1 VWSSITKNEREDV
14 TMMQNHFAGTAY
26 DTHRLLEELDLKKE
40 ERKKTTKEIKLRFS
54 DRQYEKLKSFDTLEL
69 KEKLNI
75 MCGVI
80 DFILE
85 HVNKESEIQR

>member
-1 VWSSITKNEREDV
+1 MI
-14 TMMQNHFAGTAY
+14 QNHFAGTAY

-40 ERKKTTKEIKLRFS
+40 ERKKTIKEITLRFS
-54 DRQYEKLKSFDTLEL
+54 DRQYDMLKSFDTLEL

-80 DFILE
+80 DFILKQVKNGTDI
-85 HVNKESEIQR
+85 HK

>member
-1 VWSSITKNEREDV
+1 MNGY
-14 TMMQNHFAGTAY
+14 FAGTAY

-40 ERKKTTKEIKLRFS
+40 EGKKTTKEITLRFS
-54 DRQYEKLKSFDTLEL
+54 DRQYQMLKSFDTLEL

-80 DFILE
+80 DFILKQ
-85 HVNKESEIQR
+85 VKNGVDN

>member
-1 VWSSITKNEREDV
+1 
-14 TMMQNHFAGTAY
+14 MMQNHFAGTAY

-40 ERKKTTKEIKLRFS
+40 AKKTIKEITLRFS
-54 DRQYEKLKSFDTLEL
+54 DRQYEMLKSFNTLEL

-80 DFILE
+80 DFILKQ
-85 HVNKESEIQR
+85 VKNVTDGKP

>member
-1 VWSSITKNEREDV
+1 
-14 TMMQNHFAGTAY
+14 MMQNHFAGTAY

-40 ERKKTTKEIKLRFS
+40 ERKKTIKEITLRFS
-54 DRQYEKLKSFDTLEL
+54 DRQYDMLKSFDTLEL

-80 DFILE
+80 DFLLKQ
-85 HVNKESEIQR
+85 VKNGTDGKK